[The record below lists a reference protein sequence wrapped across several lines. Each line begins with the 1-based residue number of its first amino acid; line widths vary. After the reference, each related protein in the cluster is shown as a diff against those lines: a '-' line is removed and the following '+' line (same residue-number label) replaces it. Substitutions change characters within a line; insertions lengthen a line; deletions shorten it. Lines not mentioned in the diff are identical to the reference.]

1 MTEGKWRKAMGNKR
15 GWSTVRW
22 CVEGRGGVRAEIGGE
37 EEKKNEEE
45 EEEEEEEDKTRILK
59 RLSLMMKRGKKGQSV
74 AWRDK
79 LGSLRSLGFFNE
91 KR

>member
-1 MTEGKWRKAMGNKR
+1 MYDAWRRENRSGGRERR
-15 GWSTVRW
+15 GAR
-22 CVEGRGGVRAEIGGE
+22 EE
-37 EEKKNEEE
+37 EEKVG
-45 EEEEEEEDKTRILK
+45 EEEEEDKTRILK
-59 RLSLMMKRGKKGQSV
+59 RLGLMMKRGKKGQSV